1 MPTADEIREGE
12 ARGRLWQASWTTR
25 CGVGGFRMPTCSHTL
40 HVSPWSPESAKLMEK
55 LLKRGTREGV
65 NLSLIVD
72 AEFDPKRVTGTPKL
86 AVAREKKVYKDAAER
101 RKHEMDPPFDYYSPD
116 TGSVQMMED
125 LLGPENPGDA
135 KFGKGKTSGVTRE
148 DLAPAAVKLT
158 QVADGSLSAAL
169 QQQQQRRK
177 FARAADD
184 WTLPVL
190 GSQMDPSCDSLR
202 GNIPSSTCAALMN
215 ISDLTIELAMKVTPE
230 KARMT
235 NERGNHRNFVLSQ
248 IRPTPTCVQQ
258 QLRHIWSKKV
268 YRHAVNF
275 YAMQDYGKMI
285 FKQRLKPFAS
295 LSKNV
300 LGLQTAE
307 QFAALGDLDKANVL
321 QHCIVTAPVCN
332 KSIVLFRG
340 QAGGFQWDEP
350 AVLKRGFWVSDR
362 IFSTSVDADKAT
374 NFGSTVDPTFL
385 VYHVD
390 AGVPYL
396 IMPATGHSEQEV
408 LLPSGVMMT
417 ILSDT
422 KRPLSSAAQ
431 DGDAEK
437 HRLLE
442 VRVSKPPNR
451 RDIFMTLAPKRS
463 EAEQQR
469 EISRLGKMEAPVPVQ
484 QTAAEG
490 SLSAA
495 LQQAAKKPPKEAK
508 TEHAVEATRVIDLV
522 DPDEPKP
529 AKKPQKPAAKQPP
542 VAAPDVIATEEQ
554 KPKPKARKPRK
565 PVKRPGYGEMKR
577 LRVAT
582 SEEAGDLLEDAE
594 ALQQHA
600 DAETFMAK
608 LPLVDRDAPCP
619 PDMKRDR
626 DGRCIF
632 VNWEDIARIY
642 KLPVATKKTKK
653 PCPDGQMRSRVTGEC
668 FVFKNSKQRLPKSK
682 PVKPTGL
689 PRLNKKDKAML
700 ESISPVVAA
709 SGNPDGDIDFAHL
722 LRVLAQPIK

>member
-1 MPTADEIREGE
+1 MPTPEEIREGK

-25 CGVGGFRMPTCSHTL
+25 CGAGLVMRPCSHRL
-40 HVSPWSPESAKLMEK
+40 YLSPWSPESAKLMEK

-65 NLSLIVD
+65 NLSLSVD
-72 AEFDPKRVTGTPKL
+72 AEFDPKRVTGTPEL
-86 AVAREKKVYKDAAER
+86 AVAREQKVYKDAAER
-101 RKHEMDPPFDYYSPD
+101 RKHEMDPLFDYYSPD

-148 DLAPAAVKLT
+148 ALPPDHVKLT

-169 QQQQQRRK
+169 QQQQRRK
-177 FARAADD
+177 FARGADD

-202 GNIPSSTCAALMN
+202 GNVPSSTCAALMH

-235 NERGNHRNFVLSQ
+235 NERENHRNFVLSQ

-258 QLRHIWSKKV
+258 QLRHIWSKKA
-268 YRHAVNF
+268 YRHAVYF

-285 FKQRLKPFAS
+285 FEQRLNPFAP

-300 LGLQTAE
+300 LGLQTE
-307 QFAALGDLDKANVL
+307 QQFAALGNLDKANVL

-362 IFSTSVDADKAT
+362 IFSTSADADKALG
-374 NFGSTVDPTFL
+374 FGNTVDPTFL

-408 LLPSGVMMT
+408 LLPSGVLMT

-422 KRPLSSAAQ
+422 KRPLSRAAQ
-431 DGDAEK
+431 DGDSPE

-442 VRVSKPPNR
+442 VRVSKTPHR
-451 RDIFMTLAPKRS
+451 RDIYMTLSAKRS
-463 EAEQQR
+463 AAEQER

-484 QTAAEG
+484 QTAPEG

-495 LQQAAKKPPKEAK
+495 LQQAAKKLPKEAK
-508 TEHAVEATRVIDLV
+508 TERAAEATKVIDLV

-554 KPKPKARKPRK
+554 KPKPKVRKPRK
-565 PVKRPGYGEMKR
+565 PVKRPGDGELKR
-577 LRVAT
+577 LRVVT

-632 VNWEDIARIY
+632 VKWEDIARIY
-642 KLPVATKKTKK
+642 ELPVATKKTKK

-689 PRLNKKDKAML
+689 PRLNKKNKATL

-722 LRVLAQPIK
+722 LRVLAQPV